1 MLTFKLKIFLIFKI
15 NMLGN
20 FQKSQLR
27 IEVKASEKILR
38 SSLLNTQNLSQWF
51 WLTKLDNKLPEKLVL
66 GLTFS
71 TWVLGVEIN
80 NQVETVND
88 NCLRLLLSK
97 GIDGYQEWY
106 WGEGWVQSRL
116 EGISLLPLNLGQTL
130 SLFSLRNFVT
140 QHKISE

>member
-1 MLTFKLKIFLIFKI
+1 
-15 NMLGN
+15 MLGN

-27 IEVKASEKILR
+27 IEVKASEKTLHT
-38 SSLLNTQNLSQWF
+38 SLLHTDKLSQWF
-51 WLTKLDNKLPEKLVL
+51 WLTKLDNKLPEKLVS

-106 WGEGWVQSRL
+106 WGSGWVQSRL
-116 EGISLLPLNLGQTL
+116 EGISLLPLNLGQTF
-130 SLFSLRNFVT
+130 SLLSLRNFVT
-140 QHKISE
+140 RYNISE